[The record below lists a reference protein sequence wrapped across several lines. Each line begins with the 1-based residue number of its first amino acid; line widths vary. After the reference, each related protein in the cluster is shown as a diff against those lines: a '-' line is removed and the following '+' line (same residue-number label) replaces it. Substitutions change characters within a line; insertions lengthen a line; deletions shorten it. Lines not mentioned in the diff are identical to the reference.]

1 MALCGTHIKENCP
14 LCNKP
19 DAALEPPPPVKAGAT
34 EKGADTKAPVETR
47 PPSPEPL
54 KVSDPAQQQ
63 VIDAAIVYSDSIQAV
78 AVTTSH
84 LNEAR
89 ETVKAL
95 ESKLAELK
103 KRAKDA
109 LAKTQEAVK

>member
-1 MALCGTHIKENCP
+1 MALCGTHMKENCP
-14 LCNKP
+14 LCKK
-19 DAALEPPPPVKAGAT
+19 DAALEPPPPVKVA
-34 EKGADTKAPVETR
+34 EKVAETKVPETR
-47 PPSPEPL
+47 PEPVT
-54 KVSDPAQQQ
+54 VSDPAQQQ
-63 VIDAAIVYSDSIQAV
+63 VINAAIIYSDSIQAV

>member
-1 MALCGTHIKENCP
+1 MARCDTHMKESCP
-14 LCNKP
+14 LCKK
-19 DAALEPPPPVKAGAT
+19 DAPLEPPPPVKTTSPTSAS
-34 EKGADTKAPVETR
+34 KGVEVSSPVI
-47 PPSPEPL
+47 SAPEPL

-63 VIDAAIVYSDSIQAV
+63 VIDAAIIYSDSIQAV

-103 KRAKDA
+103 QRAKDA